1 MDIYKGILKA
11 RNKPGK
17 KRKRINSNTPK
28 KGLLDISH
36 QMISKKFTKEL
47 LIRIWHLLFDKL
59 IDPQEFGTVVRVR
72 KDEIM

>member
-36 QMISKKFTKEL
+36 RMISKKLTKEL
-47 LIRIWHLLFDKL
+47 LIRI
-59 IDPQEFGTVVRVR
+59 
-72 KDEIM
+72 